1 VKEFQPVVLYLENL
15 HLFDQSFR
23 QQLREVCSKPVF
35 MIGWRFS
42 PTVDFTIFTDL
53 DLIVT
58 GAVSF
63 ARKFRQKGAQ
73 VSVIPLAFEHTILD
87 EVDQA
92 SDRNLG
98 FTFVGSIF
106 IRNGC
111 HLQRYAI
118 VERIVPSTLLQ
129 VWSQM

>member
-1 VKEFQPVVLYLENL
+1 M
-15 HLFDQSFR
+15 D
-23 QQLREVCSKPVF
+23 
-35 MIGWRFS
+35 FS
-42 PTVDFTIFTDL
+42 IFTDL